1 MKILF
6 ISMPSVHVIRWIEN
20 LKDTSFELFWF
31 DVMGR
36 GKIETIDSVH
46 QFLNWQKR
54 KIPYVKGEYWLSKNI
69 PSFYDKVQPL
79 LEVTANEALVKIIEE
94 IKPDIIHSFE
104 MQSCSYP
111 ILKIMNKCPHIKWI
125 YSCWGSDLFYYQQI
139 KRHQNKIKK
148 VLKRVNYIHTDCE
161 RDAILA
167 KEMGFKGK
175 HLCVIP
181 GGAGY
186 KLEVFEKFKLPLKER
201 KIILVKGYEHKFGK
215 AINVIKALA
224 EIKNELKDFEIVVFG
239 AHQSV
244 IEYVAKNQLLYK
256 CFNRNELSH
265 TQLMVLMG
273 KSLIYIGNSIS
284 DGMPNTLLEAI
295 IMGAFPIQSNPGNVT
310 AEIIIHNENGYL
322 IENPNDIKS
331 ISNLIVSVLHQPV
344 LLKKAFKINQQI
356 AKDRLAYGVNQQ
368 KIIDLYQQI
377 ENEPCA

>member
-1 MKILF
+1 
-6 ISMPSVHVIRWIEN
+6 
-20 LKDTSFELFWF
+20 
-31 DVMGR
+31 
-36 GKIETIDSVH
+36 
-46 QFLNWQKR
+46 
-54 KIPYVKGEYWLSKNI
+54 
-69 PSFYDKVQPL
+69 
-79 LEVTANEALVKIIEE
+79 TANEALAQIIEE
-94 IKPDIIHSFE
+94 ISPDIIHSFE

-111 ILKIMNKCPHIKWI
+111 ILKTMNKYPNIKWI

-139 KRHQNKIKK
+139 QRHQKIIKN
-148 VLKRVNYIHTDCE
+148 VLERVNYIHTDCE

-175 HLCVIP
+175 HLGVIP
-181 GGAGY
+181 GGSGY
-186 KLEVFEKFKLPLKER
+186 KLEAFEIFKLPLNER

-224 EIKNELKDFEIVVFG
+224 EIKNEIKDFEIVVFG

-244 IEYVAKNQLLYK
+244 SEYVAKNQLPYK

-295 IMGAFPIQSNPGNVT
+295 IMGAFPIQSNPGYVT
-310 AEIIIHNENGYL
+310 AEIITHNENGYL

-331 ISNLIVSVLHQPV
+331 ISNLIVSVLQQPV

-377 ENEPCA
+377 ENEACD